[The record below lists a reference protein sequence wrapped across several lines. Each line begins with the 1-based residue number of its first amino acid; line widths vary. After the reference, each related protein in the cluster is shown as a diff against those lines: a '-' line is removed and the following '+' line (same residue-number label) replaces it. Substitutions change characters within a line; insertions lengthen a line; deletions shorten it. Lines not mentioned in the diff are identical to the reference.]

1 MNILNPNNTTHTLKI
16 IPRFYPLSDVVLEL
30 VSEEREPGST
40 ITILPTISNGYMFL
54 QFDKAFKNATNWQV
68 KVTGGN
74 EIVYR
79 GKLLVTSQAS
89 DTQNYKTTKDIF
101 LL

>member
-16 IPRFYPLSDVVLEL
+16 IPRFYPLGDVVLEL
-30 VSEEREPGST
+30 AGEEREPGST
-40 ITILPTISNGYMFL
+40 ITIVPTISNGYMFL
-54 QFDKAFKNATNWQV
+54 QFEKAFKNTSNWQV
-68 KVTGGN
+68 KVTEEN
-74 EIVYR
+74 EILYR
-79 GKLLVTSQAS
+79 GKIFVTSQAA

>member
-1 MNILNPNNTTHTLKI
+1 MNILNPNNSTHTLKI
-16 IPRFYPLSDVVLEL
+16 IPRFYPMGDVILEL
-30 VSEEREPGST
+30 KSEETKAISQLT
-40 ITILPTISNGYMFL
+40 ITPTISNGYMFL
-54 QFDKAFKNATNWQV
+54 QFEKTFKNASNWQV
-68 KVTGGN
+68 KVTEES

-79 GKLLVTSQAS
+79 GKIFVTSQSA

>member
-1 MNILNPNNTTHTLKI
+1 MNLLNPNNTTHILKI
-16 IPRFYPLSDVVLEL
+16 IPRFYPVGDVSVEL
-30 VSEEREPGST
+30 TNGVAGDTSL
-40 ITILPTISNGYMFL
+40 ITVTPTISNGYMFL
-54 QFDKAFKNATNWQV
+54 QFEKAFEENSSWQV
-68 KVTGGN
+68 KVTGEN

-79 GKLLVTSQAS
+79 GKIFVTGQSA